1 MSATHTYLHHS
12 ELANGIGIDYA
23 FEFEDTAKYMEA
35 FLRKDVEVKSDE
47 GCIYV
52 GESEYADWK
61 ALGNTTRNAF
71 AEYSLIGCRTSEYL
85 MAYDRFVFHGVAIK
99 WHGHAWLIT
108 GRPGIGK
115 STQYKNLSELYP
127 DEIGIINGD
136 KPIIELRDDNTAFVH
151 PSPWNG
157 KERWHGADGAPLA
170 GIIFLKHG
178 ENSIAQVTPKD
189 VASRTYFSIFQ
200 SFDTTDIIQRVATL
214 TKRLLGTA
222 PIWELTN
229 RGDHASSE
237 LIYQVM
243 KEWEDQHQDLT
254 PDLK

>member
-1 MSATHTYLHHS
+1 MTIPHYNLHHAV
-12 ELANGIGIDYA
+12 LAGGIGIAYA
-23 FEFEDTAKYMEA
+23 FEFEETARFMKP
-35 FLRKDVEVKSDE
+35 FLRTGVVVKNVDE
-47 GCIYV
+47 CVHV

-61 ALGNTTRNAF
+61 TVGNTTRNAF

-85 MAYDRFVFHGVAIK
+85 MAYDRFVFHGVAIN

-243 KEWEDQHQDLT
+243 KEWENQHHDL
-254 PDLK
+254 

>member
-1 MSATHTYLHHS
+1 MHKVLVEMA
-12 ELANGIGIDYA
+12 GISFCYA
-23 FEFEDTAKYMEA
+23 LEFADTIQG
-35 FLRKDVEVKSDE
+35 LRGYVKSDTV
-47 GCIYV
+47 IPNDANLISV
-52 GESEYADWK
+52 GKSEYDDWRK
-61 ALGNTTRNAF
+61 IGNTTRDAF

-85 MAYDRFVFHGVAIK
+85 MAYDRFIFHGVAIS

-108 GRPGIGK
+108 APPGIGK

-178 ENSIAQVTPKD
+178 ENSIAPVTPKD
-189 VASRTYFSIFQ
+189 VATRTYFSIFQ
-200 SFDTTDIIQRVATL
+200 SFDTKEMLHRVAAL
-214 TKRLLGTA
+214 TKRLLQTV

-229 RGDHASSE
+229 RGDHVSSE
-237 LIYQVM
+237 LIYNVM
-243 KEWEDQHQDLT
+243 KEWEVQHHDL
-254 PDLK
+254 

>member
-1 MSATHTYLHHS
+1 MPATHTYLHHS

-61 ALGNTTRNAF
+61 ALGNATRNAF

-85 MAYDRFVFHGVAIK
+85 MAYNRFVFHGVAIN

-115 STQYKNLSELYP
+115 STQYKNLCELYP
-127 DEIGIINGD
+127 NEIGIINGD

-214 TKRLLGTA
+214 TKRLLGTS

-229 RGDHASSE
+229 RGDLASSE
-237 LIYQVM
+237 LVYQVM
-243 KEWEDQHQDLT
+243 KEWEDEHLFQT
-254 PDLK
+254 